1 MNVSV
6 LIGDHFRVSCPALN
20 TLRLALSICTPII
33 SRFFWP
39 KCRSWVKTGKP
50 RSEQMSSAV
59 HTQQRTLPR
68 YFGMSVRY
76 RKAVVRP
83 MSDVRQVPS
92 RVDVFS
98 RRDSAR
104 NNRLGLKNLNDV
116 AALVYRTAEKDY
128 RAAIGSRARRRNFN
142 DFALAAKPLKNVRS
156 TACFTRSL
164 TAQAAR
170 LELPVARCS
179 AALFRASMA
188 LTEFWNALSK
198 TRLPM
203 VPSTKPSPHPLRFLP
218 SRTTT
223 TSMSVVPLG

>member
-1 MNVSV
+1 MSELGQN
-6 LIGDHFRVSCPALN
+6 RK
-20 TLRLALSICTPII
+20 TP
-33 SRFFWP
+33 
-39 KCRSWVKTGKP
+39 
-50 RSEQMSSAV
+50 Q
-59 HTQQRTLPR
+59 
-68 YFGMSVRY
+68 
-76 RKAVVRP
+76 
-83 MSDVRQVPS
+83 PS
-92 RVDVFS
+92 RLDVFS

-188 LTEFWNALSK
+188 LTELECPFQNA
-198 TRLPM
+198 PADG
-203 VPSTKPSPHPLRFLP
+203 PQHQTKPPPFEVLAVAYDDHVNVGRAVGLTREGVGVARRASPHVGVGRL
-218 SRTTT
+218 
-223 TSMSVVPLG
+223 